1 VDTLSKEIVFLGK
14 IINSETMTVSLPQEK
29 KEIIANEW
37 ERLLSKQTAKI
48 REVARVLGLIVSSF
62 SAVDHARLYY
72 REILKAKIIALIKSC
87 GNFDAPMK
95 ITSNMRE
102 ELNWWFT
109 NVYKQKRVIRHE
121 LPNNHDN
128 NRCFHERMGRCS
140 WSH

>member
-1 VDTLSKEIVFLGK
+1 LVQAFLKKWWVESDFKEP
-14 IINSETMTVSLPQEK
+14 NLPP
-29 KEIIANEW
+29 N
-37 ERLLSKQTAKI
+37 KQTAKI

-72 REILKAKIIALIKSC
+72 REIEKAKFIALIESC

-109 NVYKQKRVIRHE
+109 NVYKQKRVIR
-121 LPNNHDN
+121 
-128 NRCFHERMGRCS
+128 
-140 WSH
+140 

>member
-1 VDTLSKEIVFLGK
+1 MGQITKQA
-14 IINSETMTVSLPQEK
+14 NS
-29 KEIIANEW
+29 
-37 ERLLSKQTAKI
+37 KI

-109 NVYKQKRVIRHE
+109 NVYKQKKE
-121 LPNNHDN
+121 L
-128 NRCFHERMGRCS
+128 
-140 WSH
+140 

>member
-1 VDTLSKEIVFLGK
+1 
-14 IINSETMTVSLPQEK
+14 MTVSLPQEK
-29 KEIIANEW
+29 KEFIANEW
-37 ERLLSKQTAKI
+37 ERLLSKQTANI

-72 REILKAKIIALIKSC
+72 REIEKAKIIALIKSC
-87 GNFDAPMK
+87 GNFDAPME
-95 ITSNMRE
+95 IPSNMRE

-109 NVYKQKRVIRHE
+109 NVYKQKNSYKARITK
-121 LPNNHDN
+121 NHDS

>member
-1 VDTLSKEIVFLGK
+1 MIWLLLISAVKDLSAKNIA
-14 IINSETMTVSLPQEK
+14 IISRVL
-29 KEIIANEW
+29 
-37 ERLLSKQTAKI
+37 TAKI

-72 REILKAKIIALIKSC
+72 REIEKAKFIALIKSC

-109 NVYKQKRVIRHE
+109 
-121 LPNNHDN
+121 
-128 NRCFHERMGRCS
+128 CFVLLLTTCHLF
-140 WSH
+140 